1 MGKLLEPHT
10 IHHLLN
16 SLILIALGFACK
28 FISPVLLCSQVE
40 SINQVVNAYFSITF
54 SEWCW
59 VFMDGIWPITMAFSL
74 PLSKAAKKLSPKRP
88 TASVLGPQT
97 LSSACGVLAINFLF
111 LVFALLLLW
120 NQDWFQCRMWGSKDV
135 SNVTVVGDNYEASL
149 IFLVTGYQYISSAAA
164 FNFGYTYRAGWL
176 KNYVFVFFFLVWTAF
191 QFTATMTA
199 TKFSCIWRVNCDNDN
214 AVRFVTSTEP
224 EAIYN
229 DFNT

>member
-1 MGKLLEPHT
+1 
-10 IHHLLN
+10 
-16 SLILIALGFACK
+16 
-28 FISPVLLCSQVE
+28 
-40 SINQVVNAYFSITF
+40 
-54 SEWCW
+54 
-59 VFMDGIWPITMAFSL
+59 
-74 PLSKAAKKLSPKRP
+74 
-88 TASVLGPQT
+88 
-97 LSSACGVLAINFLF
+97 
-111 LVFALLLLW
+111 
-120 NQDWFQCRMWGSKDV
+120 MWGSKDV

>member
-1 MGKLLEPHT
+1 
-10 IHHLLN
+10 
-16 SLILIALGFACK
+16 
-28 FISPVLLCSQVE
+28 
-40 SINQVVNAYFSITF
+40 
-54 SEWCW
+54 
-59 VFMDGIWPITMAFSL
+59 MDGIWPITMAFSL